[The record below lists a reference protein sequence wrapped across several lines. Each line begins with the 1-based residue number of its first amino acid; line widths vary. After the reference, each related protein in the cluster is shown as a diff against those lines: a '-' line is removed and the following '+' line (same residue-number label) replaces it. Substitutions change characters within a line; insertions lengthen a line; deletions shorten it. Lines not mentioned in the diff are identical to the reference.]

1 MLKQKS
7 SKTKTKKTPS
17 KPVAKMEAAKSATK
31 MEKSMPAKSPVAK
44 MEKSQPAKA
53 KSMPAKS
60 PATKMEKSMPAKAKS
75 MPAKSPVAKM
85 EKSMPAKAKS
95 MPAKSPVAK
104 MEKSMPAKA
113 KVKPEDKTRLLL
125 FLWDMGSKDV
135 SKGELTEKLKR
146 SKETASMY
154 QPVFEQL
161 DKDSAIAMSTSG
173 NAVKVSMMDKGMQML
188 QDGLKNPEFKF
199 DGDRVGSNMAN
210 ALLKWI
216 GYVDKAAMPTKE
228 TSKNKKGK

>member
-1 MLKQKS
+1 MLKQKQ

-17 KPVAKMEAAKSATK
+17 KPVAKMEAAKPAT
-31 MEKSMPAKSPVAK
+31 K

-53 KSMPAKS
+53 KS
-60 PATKMEKSMPAKAKS
+60 PATKMEKSQPAKAKS
-75 MPAKSPVAKM
+75 PATKI
-85 EKSMPAKAKS
+85 EKFQ
-95 MPAKSPVAK
+95 
-104 MEKSMPAKA
+104 PAKA

-125 FLWDMGSKDV
+125 FLWDMGSKDI

-146 SKETASMY
+146 SKETAGMY

-161 DKDSAIAMSTSG
+161 DKDGAIAMSISG
-173 NAVKVSMMDKGMQML
+173 NAAKVSMMDKGMQML

-216 GYVDKAAMPTKE
+216 GYMDKVAMPTKE
-228 TSKNKKGK
+228 TSKKKGK

>member
-1 MLKQKS
+1 MLKQKQ

-17 KPVAKMEAAKSATK
+17 KPVAKMEAAKPAT
-31 MEKSMPAKSPVAK
+31 K

-53 KSMPAKS
+53 KSPATKMGKSQPAKAKS
-60 PATKMEKSMPAKAKS
+60 PATKIEKFQ
-75 MPAKSPVAKM
+75 
-85 EKSMPAKAKS
+85 
-95 MPAKSPVAK
+95 
-104 MEKSMPAKA
+104 PAKA

-125 FLWDMGSKDV
+125 FLWDMGSKDI

-146 SKETASMY
+146 SKETAGMY

-161 DKDSAIAMSTSG
+161 DKDGAIAMSISG
-173 NAVKVSMMDKGMQML
+173 NAAKVSMMDKGMQML

-216 GYVDKAAMPTKE
+216 GYMDKVAMPTKE
-228 TSKNKKGK
+228 TSKKKGK